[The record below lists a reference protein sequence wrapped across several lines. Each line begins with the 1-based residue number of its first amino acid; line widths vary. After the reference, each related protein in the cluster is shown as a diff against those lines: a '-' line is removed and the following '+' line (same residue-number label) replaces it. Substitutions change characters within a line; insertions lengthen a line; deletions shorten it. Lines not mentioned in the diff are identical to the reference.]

1 MTIDT
6 ERWLNPVQRLYGLP
20 SSSTPSRI
28 AGLSFFGSGLLLLVW
43 TPSQVAGEPRRR
55 RSLQNS
61 SQWVRLLTPVPLGH
75 S

>member
-28 AGLSFFGSGLLLLVW
+28 SGTLLLRQRLAAGGVDTFSSCRRASAAAEPPKLQPVGS
-43 TPSQVAGEPRRR
+43 TPNAGAIG
-55 RSLQNS
+55 S
-61 SQWVRLLTPVPLGH
+61 
-75 S
+75 